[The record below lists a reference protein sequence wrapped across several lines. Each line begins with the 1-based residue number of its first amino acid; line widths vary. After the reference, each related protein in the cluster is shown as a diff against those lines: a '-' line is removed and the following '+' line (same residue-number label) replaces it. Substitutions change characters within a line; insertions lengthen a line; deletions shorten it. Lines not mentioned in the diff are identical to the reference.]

1 MLAQKSILNN
11 LPSLGWSYLYFP
23 LLLSLILKYKFTLG
37 CWRNLFLHTP
47 IYNTMCIIY
56 IYFYILS
63 RSILYGFR
71 FLLDICRKVKTVSR
85 TLIFSTS
92 HALGYFIEIISIALA
107 TLDKVSLINQLQ
119 KLVAVSRGWH
129 SNRLAYGCGRKRQR
143 VAVCVGREVEI
154 QHERVCA

>member
-1 MLAQKSILNN
+1 MVISLFSIII
-11 LPSLGWSYLYFP
+11 
-23 LLLSLILKYKFTLG
+23 LLIILKYKFTLG

-47 IYNTMCIIY
+47 IYNTICIIY

-107 TLDKVSLINQLQ
+107 ALDKVSLINQLQ

-129 SNRLAYGCGRKRQR
+129 SNRLAYGSGRKRQR
-143 VAVCVGREVEI
+143 VAVCIGREVEI
-154 QHERVCA
+154 QHKRVCA

>member
-1 MLAQKSILNN
+1 MVIFLFSIII
-11 LPSLGWSYLYFP
+11 
-23 LLLSLILKYKFTLG
+23 LLIILKYKFTLG

-47 IYNTMCIIY
+47 IYNTICIIY
-56 IYFYILS
+56 IFFYILS

-119 KLVAVSRGWH
+119 KLVAVAVYLLCVQPVFSMKPAYFL
-129 SNRLAYGCGRKRQR
+129 LAASSSSFRICRS
-143 VAVCVGREVEI
+143 
-154 QHERVCA
+154 